1 MAKGEG
7 AESVSSAGLL
17 QQSILKQE
25 ELMCSKRESKGK
37 LSICSKVCYAIGG
50 APYQITGCALGFF
63 LQIYLLDVAQLDP
76 FYASIILFVGRAWDA
91 VTDPLVGF
99 FISKTSWSRFGRLM
113 PWIIFS
119 TPFAVISYFLIW
131 FVPDISQGQMM
142 WYLFFYCIFQT
153 LVTCFHVPYSALT
166 MFISSEQSERDSAT
180 AYRMTVEV
188 LGTVLGTAIQGQI
201 VGKVDTPCISDPL
214 LLSMA
219 NSSSVVMEEVNITH
233 ETGSLTDTRNA
244 YMIAAGVIGGIYI
257 LCAIVLSVGV
267 REKRASIELQSDE
280 PVSFFQ
286 GLKLVM
292 NHGPYIRL
300 IAGFLFT
307 SLAFMLLEGN
317 FALFCTYTLGFR
329 NEFQNILLAIML
341 SATLTIPFWQWFL
354 TRFGKKTAV
363 YIGIS
368 SATPFL
374 IMVAILK
381 SNLVVTYI
389 VAVAAGISVAAAFLL
404 PWSMLPDVVDDFKL
418 QHPDSAGHEAIFFSF
433 YVFFTKFAS
442 GVSLGISTLSLDF
455 AGYKT
460 RGCSQPESVN
470 WTLKL
475 LVSAAPVALI
485 VLGLLLFK
493 LYPIDEERRRKNKKA
508 LQDLREEESSNS
520 SSESDST
527 ELASIV

>member
-17 QQSILKQE
+17 QPSILKPD
-25 ELMCSKRESKGK
+25 ELIRSKRESKAR

-63 LQIYLLDVAQLDP
+63 LQIYLLDVVQLDP

-91 VTDPLVGF
+91 ITDPLVGF
-99 FISKTSWSRFGRLM
+99 FISKSSWTCFGRLM
-113 PWIIFS
+113 PWIVFS
-119 TPFAVISYFLIW
+119 TPFGVISYFMIW
-131 FVPDISQGQMM
+131 LVPDISQGQVM

-166 MFISSEQSERDSAT
+166 MFISREQSERDSAT

-188 LGTVLGTAIQGQI
+188 LGSVLGTAIQGQI
-201 VGKVDTPCISDPL
+201 VGRVDIPCISDPPFL
-214 LLSMA
+214 
-219 NSSSVVMEEVNITH
+219 NTNNSSVVLEEVNITRD
-233 ETGSLTDTRNA
+233 TGSLSDTRNA

-257 LCAIVLSVGV
+257 LCATILSLGV
-267 REKRASIELQSDE
+267 RERQESSELQLAE

-292 NHGPYIRL
+292 KHGPYIKL
-300 IAGFLFT
+300 IAAFLFT

-329 NEFQNILLAIML
+329 NEFQNVLLAIML

-354 TRFGKKTAV
+354 IRFGKKTAV

-374 IMVAILK
+374 ISVVILE
-381 SNLVVTYI
+381 SNLVMTYV
-389 VAVAAGISVAAAFLL
+389 VAVAAGMSVAAAFLL
-404 PWSMLPDVVDDFKL
+404 PWSMLPDVVDDFNL
-418 QHPDSAGHEAIFFSF
+418 QHPDCRGHEAIFFSF

-460 RGCSQPESVN
+460 RGCAQPEEVN
-470 WTLKL
+470 LTLKI

-485 VLGLLLFK
+485 IFGLLLFK
-493 LYPIDEERRRKNKKA
+493 LYPIDEDRRKKNKKA
-508 LQDLREEESSNS
+508 LQDLRDEESNS
-520 SSESDST
+520 STETDST

>member
-1 MAKGEG
+1 MAKGRG
-7 AESVSSAGLL
+7 AESASSTGLL
-17 QQSILKQE
+17 QPSLLQQD
-25 ELMCSKRESKGK
+25 ELRHAKVQGSPKESKAKLSVCSK
-37 LSICSKVCYAIGG
+37 LCYAVGG

-91 VTDPLVGF
+91 ITDPMVGF
-99 FISKTSWSRFGRLM
+99 FISKTPWSRLGRLM

-131 FVPDISQGQMM
+131 FVPDLSSGQVM
-142 WYLFFYCIFQT
+142 WYLLFYCMFQT

-166 MFISSEQSERDSAT
+166 MFISREQSERDSAT

-201 VGKVDTPCISDPL
+201 VGQVDTPCIQDSRL
-214 LLSMA
+214 FGVT
-219 NSSSVVMEEVNITH
+219 NSSVAMEEVNITRDA
-233 ETGSLTDTRNA
+233 GSLTDTRNA

-257 LCAIVLSVGV
+257 LCAIVLFLGV
-267 REKRASIELQSDE
+267 REKRDASELQSDE
-280 PVSFFQ
+280 PISFFR

-292 NHGPYIRL
+292 KHGAYIKL

-329 NEFQNILLAIML
+329 NEFQNILLAIM
-341 SATLTIPFWQWFL
+341 SAI
-354 TRFGKKTAV
+354 
-363 YIGIS
+363 
-368 SATPFL
+368 PFL
-374 IMVAILK
+374 IMVVVLE
-381 SNLVVTYI
+381 SNLIVTYV
-389 VAVAAGISVAAAFLL
+389 VAIAAGISVAAAFLL
-404 PWSMLPDVVDDFKL
+404 PWSMLPDVIDDFNL
-418 QHPDSAGHEAIFFSF
+418 QHPDSRGHEAIFFSF

-460 RGCSQPESVN
+460 RGCSQPEEVKF
-470 WTLKL
+470 TLKM
-475 LVSAAPVALI
+475 LVSAAPVGLI
-485 VLGLLLFK
+485 LLGLLLFK
-493 LYPIDEERRRKNKKA
+493 LYPIDEDRRRENKKA
-508 LQDLREEESSNS
+508 LQDLREEENS
-520 SSESDST
+520 SDSDST

>member
-17 QQSILKQE
+17 QPSILKPE
-25 ELMCSKRESKGK
+25 ELVRSKRESKAK

-63 LQIYLLDVAQLDP
+63 LQIYLLDVVQMDP

-91 VTDPLVGF
+91 ITDPLVGF
-99 FISKTSWSRFGRLM
+99 FISKSSWTCFGRLM
-113 PWIIFS
+113 PWIVFS
-119 TPFAVISYFLIW
+119 TPFGVISYFMIW
-131 FVPDISQGQMM
+131 LVPDISQGQVM

-166 MFISSEQSERDSAT
+166 MFISREQSERDSAT

-201 VGKVDTPCISDPL
+201 VGRVDIPCIPDPPFL
-214 LLSMA
+214 NM
-219 NSSSVVMEEVNITH
+219 NNSSVVLEEVNITRD
-233 ETGSLTDTRNA
+233 TGSLSDTRNA

-257 LCAIVLSVGV
+257 LCATILSLGV
-267 REKRASIELQSDE
+267 RERQESSELQLAE

-292 NHGPYIRL
+292 KHGPYIKL
-300 IAGFLFT
+300 IAAFLFT

-341 SATLTIPFWQWFL
+341 SATLTIPLWQWFL
-354 TRFGKKTAV
+354 IRFGKKTAV

-374 IMVAILK
+374 ISVVILE
-381 SNLVVTYI
+381 SNLVMTYV
-389 VAVAAGISVAAAFLL
+389 VAVAAGMSVAAAFLL
-404 PWSMLPDVVDDFKL
+404 PW
-418 QHPDSAGHEAIFFSF
+418 
-433 YVFFTKFAS
+433 
-442 GVSLGISTLSLDF
+442 
-455 AGYKT
+455 
-460 RGCSQPESVN
+460 
-470 WTLKL
+470 
-475 LVSAAPVALI
+475 
-485 VLGLLLFK
+485 
-493 LYPIDEERRRKNKKA
+493 
-508 LQDLREEESSNS
+508 
-520 SSESDST
+520 
-527 ELASIV
+527 